1 MHTKLLV
8 GKLMLKVMSDLIVK
22 IVSADYVGS

>member
-8 GKLMLKVMSDLIVK
+8 GRLMLKVMSDLIVK